1 MSETND
7 AAVPAP
13 GYAAV
18 VIAYHRPDLLRAVL
32 ERLRA
37 QTRPPELVV
46 VVDNGG
52 DIEETSLAGFALPLE
67 LVTRDDNPGYAAAV
81 NIAAARARA
90 AGIANLLVLT
100 HDAVFAPTLAGALLD
115 ALSDDPRA
123 GCVAPTLRWV
133 SRPDRIFSSG
143 GVLTRGGRAYHRTD
157 EVVGDARAV
166 HWVDGAVA
174 LYRGTAL
181 EGIGGIDERY
191 FLYFED
197 VDTGW
202 SLARAGWRTL
212 VVSETG
218 QQEPGAHPLRL
229 GLRNMVLFARKA
241 RLPVVPAVVGVAR
254 RAAEELVVGVRRD
267 RRLHLPAAIRG
278 IRDGLAGRQGRP

>member
-1 MSETND
+1 MSDMND
-7 AAVPAP
+7 AALQPAR
-13 GYAAV
+13 YAAV
-18 VIAYHRPDLLRAVL
+18 IIAYHRPDLLEEVL

-37 QTRPPELVV
+37 QTRQPAMIV

-52 DIEETSLAGFALPLE
+52 DIAESSLAGAGVAPV
-67 LVTRDDNPGYAAAV
+67 LVSRADNPGYAAAV
-81 NIAAARARA
+81 NIAADRARD
-90 AGIANLLVLT
+90 AGIDNLLVLT
-100 HDAVFAPTLAGALLD
+100 HDAVFGPALAESLLD
-115 ALSDDPRA
+115 ALAEDATA

-133 SRPDRIFSSG
+133 SRPERIFSSG

-157 EVVGDARAV
+157 EVDRARSV

-174 LYRGTAL
+174 LLRLRAL
-181 EGIGGIDERY
+181 DAIGGVDERY

-202 SLARAGWRTL
+202 SLARKGWRTL
-212 VVSETG
+212 VVPESA

-241 RLPVVPAVVGVAR
+241 RLPRLTVTIAVGR
-254 RAAEELVVGVRRD
+254 RAAEELIVGVRREG
-267 RRLHLPAAIRG
+267 RLPLRDALRG
-278 IRDGLAGRQGRP
+278 VADGLAGRQGKP